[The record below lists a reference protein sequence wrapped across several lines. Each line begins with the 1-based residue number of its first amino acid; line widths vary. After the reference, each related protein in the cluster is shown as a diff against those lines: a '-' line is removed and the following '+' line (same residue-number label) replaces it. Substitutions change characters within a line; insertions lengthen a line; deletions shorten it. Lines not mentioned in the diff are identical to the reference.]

1 MKRNFGNGEDAVS
14 PVIGVILMVAIAVIL
29 AAVFGSSLFGMGSS
43 IKRTYVVAATASQP
57 SQDTIDVTYYGGP
70 DHNSVE
76 SITVMVNGLHVDDDA
91 DSGNA
96 SAIADVDPGIRSQF
110 QITATR
116 PRITGSRTSMAAI
129 SRSPV
134 TEITSLWQQGSLT
147 APNGSSSTLMCDP
160 AAVAKP
166 STLISP
172 IPEVQI
178 VPVFAGLASCFSTD
192 QKKLKRLIVGTQ
204 TFKCVGFEVELGV

>member
-76 SITVMVNGLHVDDDA
+76 SIAVRVNGLQVDDDS

-96 SAIADVDPGIRSQF
+96 SVIADVDPGYTLTISNNSNT
-110 QITATR
+110 TANNGIANHNGGNLT
-116 PRITGSRTSMAAI
+116 ITGDRDHVIM
-129 SRSPV
+129 
-134 TEITSLWQQGSLT
+134 
-147 APNGSSSTLMCDP
+147 
-160 AAVAKP
+160 VARFVDGAEWVILD
-166 STLISP
+166 TY
-172 IPEVQI
+172 V
-178 VPVFAGLASCFSTD
+178 
-192 QKKLKRLIVGTQ
+192 
-204 TFKCVGFEVELGV
+204 